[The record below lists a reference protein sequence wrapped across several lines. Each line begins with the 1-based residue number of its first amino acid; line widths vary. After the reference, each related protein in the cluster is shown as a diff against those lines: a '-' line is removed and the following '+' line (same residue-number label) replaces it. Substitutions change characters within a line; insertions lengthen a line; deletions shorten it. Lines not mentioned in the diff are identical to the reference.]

1 MNDYKKLVDD
11 TLFFIAQK
19 GWTIN
24 ESSFYDSLAM
34 FLSENLEMAYVLIDR
49 ISDKEGNVE
58 TITFVDSGVVKTNI
72 SYPLLNTPCE
82 NVVGKSLCVYT
93 SNVQMLFPEDD
104 MLAQMKAESYIG
116 IPLWDSKGQA
126 IGLIALLDTK
136 PITNAS
142 EIETILQI
150 VAVRVAH
157 EIERN
162 NFEQALIAK
171 NKALERQN
179 KELEQFTYIASH
191 DLQEPLRTLT
201 SINQLFQDEY
211 KGRLDERGN
220 TYLKFI
226 NESANR
232 MQKLVKGLLDYSK
245 IGKLGDLIEIDCN
258 EVLREV
264 LLDISLSI
272 KENNAKIIIEDLP
285 IVKGYRTELRQ
296 LFQNLIV
303 NAMKFIDKDTAPEID
318 ISAKELDQEWL
329 FSIKDNGIGI
339 DQKDKEKIFVIFK
352 RLHNRNNYEG
362 TGIGLSNCKKIAEL
376 HGGNIWVNSKLF
388 EGSTFYFTITKTKNL

>member
-1 MNDYKKLVDD
+1 MKDYKKLIDD

-19 GWTIN
+19 GWAIN
-24 ESSFYDSLAM
+24 ESSFYDSLAI

-49 ISDKEGNVE
+49 ISNQEGNVE
-58 TITFVDSGVVKTNI
+58 TITFVDSGKVKTNV

-82 NVVGKSLCVYT
+82 NVVGKNLCVYA
-93 SNVQMLFPEDD
+93 SNVQQLFPKDD
-104 MLAQMKAESYIG
+104 MLAPMKAESYIG
-116 IPLWDSKGQA
+116 IPLWSSEGDA

-162 NFEQALIAK
+162 SYEQALISK
-171 NKALERQN
+171 NKELERQN

-201 SINQLFQDEY
+201 SINQLLQEEF
-211 KGRLDERGN
+211 KGRLDERAE

-226 NESANR
+226 NQSAQR
-232 MQKLVKGLLDYSK
+232 MQLLVKGLLDYSK
-245 IGKLGDLIEIDCN
+245 IGKLGDFSEIDCN
-258 EVLREV
+258 EVLKEV
-264 LLDISLSI
+264 LSDISLSI
-272 KENNAKIIIEDLP
+272 QESNAKIVIEELP
-285 IVKGYRTELRQ
+285 ILKGYKTELRQ

-303 NAMKFIDKDTAPEID
+303 NATKFVEKGTTPEVFV
-318 ISAKELDQEWL
+318 SAKSLGQEWL

-339 DQKDKEKIFVIFK
+339 EEKDMEKIFIIFK
-352 RLHNRNNYEG
+352 RLHNRSRFEG
-362 TGIGLSNCKKIAEL
+362 TGIGLSNCKKIVEL
-376 HGGNIWVNSKLF
+376 HGGNIWVDSVLG
-388 EGSTFYFTITKTKNL
+388 EGSTFHFTIAKT